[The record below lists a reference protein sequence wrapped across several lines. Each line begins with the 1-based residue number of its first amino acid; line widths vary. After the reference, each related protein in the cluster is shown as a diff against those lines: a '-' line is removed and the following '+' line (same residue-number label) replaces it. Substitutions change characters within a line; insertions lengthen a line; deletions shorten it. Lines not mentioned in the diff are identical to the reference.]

1 MWVTCYM
8 LYRSPLDCIY
18 LQLSMQADWVKN
30 NHDPL
35 LHFFIVSLPLFLT
48 FLFKNNFLMVYIVYI
63 T

>member
-35 LHFFIVSLPLFLT
+35 LHFFIVSLPFIS
-48 FLFKNNFLMVYIVYI
+48 YIFI
-63 T
+63 